1 MNIAICDD
9 EENIRIYIRKLIQKQ
24 EPFCKI
30 TEFSSGKELLEF
42 QDETILIWKGG
53 YKMNEVFETVAEVL
67 EELRSEA
74 EEREYSV
81 HTNESENADKALEK
95 ANREYETVLAEL
107 SAEHREFFENYM
119 DIVDQAHFQEEQRA
133 YYQGMVD
140 VMQQLKPLS
149 RR

>member
-1 MNIAICDD
+1 M
-9 EENIRIYIRKLIQKQ
+9 ESQKPQ
-24 EPFCKI
+24 KYRLRDSERLF
-30 TEFSSGKELLEF
+30 
-42 QDETILIWKGG
+42 IWKGG

-81 HTNESENADKALEK
+81 HTNESENADKALKK

-119 DIVDQAHFQEEQRA
+119 DIVDHAHFQEEQRA

-140 VMQQLKPLS
+140 VMQIFDGLGILKERNKVKEVLMHIKE
-149 RR
+149 

>member
-1 MNIAICDD
+1 M
-9 EENIRIYIRKLIQKQ
+9 
-24 EPFCKI
+24 
-30 TEFSSGKELLEF
+30 
-42 QDETILIWKGG
+42 
-53 YKMNEVFETVAEVL
+53 

-81 HTNESENADKALEK
+81 HTNESENADKALKK

-119 DIVDQAHFQEEQRA
+119 DIVNHAHFQEEQRA

-140 VMQQLKPLS
+140 VMQIFDELGILKERNKVKEVLMHIK
-149 RR
+149 

>member
-1 MNIAICDD
+1 MQNA
-9 EENIRIYIRKLIQKQ
+9 
-24 EPFCKI
+24 
-30 TEFSSGKELLEF
+30 
-42 QDETILIWKGG
+42 ILIWKGG

-81 HTNESENADKALEK
+81 HTNESENADKALKK

-119 DIVDQAHFQEEQRA
+119 DIVDHAHFQEEQRA
-133 YYQGMVD
+133 YYQEMVD
-140 VMQQLKPLS
+140 VMQIFDGLGILKERNKVKEVLMHIKK
-149 RR
+149 

>member
-1 MNIAICDD
+1 
-9 EENIRIYIRKLIQKQ
+9 
-24 EPFCKI
+24 
-30 TEFSSGKELLEF
+30 
-42 QDETILIWKGG
+42 
-53 YKMNEVFETVAEVL
+53 MNEVFETVAEVL

-81 HTNESENADKALEK
+81 HTNESENADKALKK

-119 DIVDQAHFQEEQRA
+119 DIVDHAHFQEEQRA

-140 VMQQLKPLS
+140 VMQIFDGLGILKERKKVKEVLMHIKK
-149 RR
+149 

>member
-1 MNIAICDD
+1 
-9 EENIRIYIRKLIQKQ
+9 
-24 EPFCKI
+24 
-30 TEFSSGKELLEF
+30 
-42 QDETILIWKGG
+42 
-53 YKMNEVFETVAEVL
+53 MNEVFETVAEVL

-81 HTNESENADKALEK
+81 HTNESENADKALKK

-119 DIVDQAHFQEEQRA
+119 DIVDHAHFQEEQRA

-140 VMQQLKPLS
+140 VMQIFDGLGILKERNKKAKYDVIRNEKNIYIAEADVEVNKEIDFILLICGNKIQII
-149 RR
+149 

>member
-1 MNIAICDD
+1 
-9 EENIRIYIRKLIQKQ
+9 
-24 EPFCKI
+24 
-30 TEFSSGKELLEF
+30 
-42 QDETILIWKGG
+42 
-53 YKMNEVFETVAEVL
+53 MNEVFETVAEVL

-81 HTNESENADKALEK
+81 HTNESENADKALKK

-119 DIVDQAHFQEEQRA
+119 DIVDHAHFQEEQRA

-140 VMQQLKPLS
+140 VMQIFDGLGILSEVTQRRKFRLKIGTIYVNIKT
-149 RR
+149 